1 MNRLGIAFLKN
12 YNLKM
17 QKTVFSNRK
26 QFGVFWE
33 CEILKANMQF
43 KGQTAILSNT

>member
-12 YNLKM
+12 CDLKT

-26 QFGVFWE
+26 QLSDF
-33 CEILKANMQF
+33 LKIHNF
-43 KGQTAILSNT
+43 KG